1 MGATRDMLD
10 LRILD
15 LLQRDALLT
24 ADELAQR
31 LPLSASA
38 IARRIR
44 RLRESGVIAE
54 DVSVLSEQVGP
65 FLSAVVQVQMDRHA
79 LAAVEALRRRLTA
92 SPHVQL
98 FLDVSGTFDLLLL
111 VTVRDMA
118 AFNDFTDTML
128 GADPVVRRYETSFVK
143 RRRKFSL
150 ALPLDTDS
158 E

>member
-79 LAAVEALRRRLTA
+79 LAAVEALRRRLVA
-92 SPHVQL
+92 SPQVQL
-98 FLDVSGTFDLLLL
+98 YLEISGTFDLMLV
-111 VTVRDMA
+111 VTVRDMD
-118 AFNDFTDTML
+118 AFNDFVDTML
-128 GADPVVRRYETSFVK
+128 AADPVVRRYETSFVK
-143 RRRKFSL
+143 RRRKFST
-150 ALPLDTDS
+150 ALPLDV
-158 E
+158 EA